1 MKVEIPFTKIKILQE
16 GADFMM
22 QNTVIG
28 VILTIMSMILV
39 TSFTPT
45 RKLSNTE
52 MVALSDQNAEILR
65 FCLKFDAVSG
75 FPDIPDVLTDM
86 QVTTKSLFADIVRTK
101 VMAEDVGVAAGLSA
115 WMFFLSEAI
124 KTEKY
129 TVPDKFW

>member
-1 MKVEIPFTKIKILQE
+1 VKVEIPFTKIKILQE

-115 WMFFLSEAI
+115 
-124 KTEKY
+124 
-129 TVPDKFW
+129 

>member
-52 MVALSDQNAEILR
+52 MVALSDKNAEILR

-75 FPDIPDVLTDM
+75 FPDILTDM
-86 QVTTKSLFADIVRTK
+86 QVTTKSMFADVVRTK
-101 VMAEDVGVAAGLSA
+101 VMAEDVEVVAGLS
-115 WMFFLSEAI
+115 S
-124 KTEKY
+124 
-129 TVPDKFW
+129 